1 MLGKVTREKNFRVYY
16 KSLIFLG
23 VCMESVTT
31 QFVIVE
37 KPYRLL
43 ERARKKVD
51 SSAKNCTEGEKVQ
64 TRVWNQS

>member
-1 MLGKVTREKNFRVYY
+1 
-16 KSLIFLG
+16 
-23 VCMESVTT
+23 MESVTT

-51 SSAKNCTEGEKVQ
+51 SSAKNCAGGEKVQ
-64 TRVWNQS
+64 KKV